1 MVETVRTT
9 ITIRRNQKDFIEKF
23 RRDHKDWSF
32 SGWIQEQLDELMH
45 HDSNQ
50 LKRMIEEKERTKN
63 AVTQQIDKEIE
74 ELKKRYEEQR
84 KKELEIQ
91 KRKQAA
97 IPQRHYDYGR

>member
-1 MVETVRTT
+1 MAKTIKKT
-9 ITIRRNQKDFIEKF
+9 ITIRINQNDFIKKYSQSQKE
-23 RRDHKDWSF
+23 WSF
-32 SGWIQEQLDELMH
+32 SGWVQDQLDELMH

-84 KKELEIQ
+84 NKELKIQ